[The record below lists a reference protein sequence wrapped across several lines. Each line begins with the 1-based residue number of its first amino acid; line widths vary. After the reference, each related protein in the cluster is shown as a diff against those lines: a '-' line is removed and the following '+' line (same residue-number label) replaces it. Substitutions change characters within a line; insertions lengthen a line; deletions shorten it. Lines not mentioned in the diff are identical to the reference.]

1 METDD
6 YELIPLNPIRRLEKR
21 IERIENVKDKEIF
34 DELLQTIKINQETV
48 DQLTKMNTDL
58 VKEITTLSG
67 SIENLSSKLSDFL
80 ERVEV
85 ESLEAPDEE
94 YEKIKEENKKFAE
107 KEEKLTEKVQMLEKK
122 INALLLSS
130 LAKKRMAQRVQRSRR
145 PGAPRPVGIAGAP
158 RPNVSMPAAG
168 PEPRKKIGLPLP

>member
-122 INALLLSS
+122 L
-130 LAKKRMAQRVQRSRR
+130 
-145 PGAPRPVGIAGAP
+145 
-158 RPNVSMPAAG
+158 MPFFYRAS
-168 PEPRKKIGLPLP
+168 PRKEWRKECSGLADQGHQDQLVLLARRDQMYPCLLQDQNQEKR